1 MLYMLL
7 HIAATTYCVGAVAQ
21 LALCGQTPETA
32 LNSAAASIQFFV
44 QQTELTAQL
53 CKQQHEA
60 KIAKV
65 QEACKRKLQ
74 EVHNAYTAVRL

>member
-1 MLYMLL
+1 MCC
-7 HIAATTYCVGAVAQ
+7 AAPQ

-44 QQTELTAQL
+44 QQTKLVAQL
-53 CKQQHEA
+53 REQQMQA
-60 KIAKV
+60 KVVKV

-74 EVHNAYTAVRL
+74 EVHNAYTAVRIAGLWWGWPARF